1 MYKKIIFLVIIFC
14 LGLGFGIFIFGNKGF
29 NDYETIDITKT
40 NYLGSTHEGNFV
52 WGGAMNLAWNEMS
65 ENIIKEKE
73 IRMATQDPIALYMIK
88 SFNTQ
93 FFNKNNLDSKSYYIK
108 SGFGQNTVDL
118 INKESKQ
125 KFPEKTFKDLKI
137 ELQKEDFIVYSYF
150 LKEVEYPDQ
159 FKERTVS
166 FLENKVKGFYA
177 GSDQYKNVLVY
188 DYINDDKFTIKLA
201 LKDEE
206 DELFILK
213 GYQDKIP
220 EKLVDH
226 INKLKNSSDN
236 PRSINNVD
244 SFEMPKISFEFRR
257 DYEELIDKFFLNE
270 GFENHYISEMF
281 ENIKFKLDHKG
292 ARVENEAVIVGMFA
306 TAGPGSR
313 EPKPR
318 HFILDK
324 PFWIVMKR
332 QDSQIPYFILGINNT
347 EMMDKTFGL

>member
-125 KFPEKTFKDLKI
+125 KFPEKTFKDLK
-137 ELQKEDFIVYSYF
+137 
-150 LKEVEYPDQ
+150 
-159 FKERTVS
+159 
-166 FLENKVKGFYA
+166 
-177 GSDQYKNVLVY
+177 
-188 DYINDDKFTIKLA
+188 
-201 LKDEE
+201 
-206 DELFILK
+206 
-213 GYQDKIP
+213 
-220 EKLVDH
+220 
-226 INKLKNSSDN
+226 
-236 PRSINNVD
+236 
-244 SFEMPKISFEFRR
+244 
-257 DYEELIDKFFLNE
+257 
-270 GFENHYISEMF
+270 
-281 ENIKFKLDHKG
+281 
-292 ARVENEAVIVGMFA
+292 
-306 TAGPGSR
+306 
-313 EPKPR
+313 
-318 HFILDK
+318 
-324 PFWIVMKR
+324 
-332 QDSQIPYFILGINNT
+332 
-347 EMMDKTFGL
+347 